1 MPRVRPERV
10 GDVSAAMKQFL
21 RFYGAPIVIVLLGL
35 LVAFLFMAPAPPK
48 KVVIAG
54 GAAGGAYAATAES
67 YAKAL
72 RAQGVEV
79 EVLSTAGSVDNLAKI
94 KAKEADIGIVQT
106 GLAADFGSAGVNS
119 LGAVF
124 YEPLWVF
131 HRASAPINE
140 LQDIAGRR
148 VAIGPEGSGVRALAT
163 LLLTEAGM
171 TPDKYTASPLAG
183 QAAAAALKAGEVDVA
198 LVVSG
203 PTTGWIADL
212 IADRDVALLSM
223 REAHALARRHAYL
236 DEVTLYRGVIDLAAI
251 LPREDVTLIA
261 PAAQIAV
268 REDLHPAIQSLLIEA
283 AFREHG
289 GGSLL
294 ADPGRFP
301 TSELSDIAISDEAAR
316 YYKNG
321 PSFMRRI
328 FPYSVANFFERAWVL
343 AIPLITLLIPLI
355 RAAPPLYRWRIR
367 RKIYVWYN
375 DLRELEAAGRAA
387 QTPEDRTEVRA
398 KLADL
403 QAETGNVEVPVSY
416 TDDLYRLRAHIRF
429 VAELLDKLAAQERHA
444 RI

>member
-1 MPRVRPERV
+1 
-10 GDVSAAMKQFL
+10 MKQVL
-21 RFYGAPIVIVLLGL
+21 RFYGAPIAIVLLGL

-54 GAAGGAYAATAES
+54 GAAGGAYAATAEN

-72 RAQGVEV
+72 RGQGVEV
-79 EVLSTAGSVDNLAKI
+79 EVLATAGSVDNLAKI
-94 KAKEADIGIVQT
+94 KAKQADIGIVQT
-106 GLAADFGSAGVNS
+106 GLAADFGSEGVRS

-131 HRASAPINE
+131 HRASAQTGD

-163 LLLTEAGM
+163 LLLAEAGV
-171 TPDKYTASPLAG
+171 TPDKYTANPLAG

-212 IADRDVALLSM
+212 IADPNVALLSM

-251 LPREDVTLIA
+251 LPKEDVTLIA

-289 GGSLL
+289 AGSLL

-301 TSELSDIAISDEAAR
+301 TSELSDIVISDEAER

-321 PSFMRRI
+321 PSFLRRI
-328 FPYSVANFFERAWVL
+328 FPYSVANFLERAWVL
-343 AIPLITLLIPLI
+343 AIPLITLMIPLI

-375 DLRELEAAGRAA
+375 NLRELEAAGRAA
-387 QTPEDRTEVRA
+387 ETPEDRTEVRA

-429 VAELLDKLAAQERHA
+429 VAELVDKLAAQERHA

>member
-1 MPRVRPERV
+1 
-10 GDVSAAMKQFL
+10 MKQFL
-21 RFYGAPIVIVLLGL
+21 RFYGAPIAIVLLGL

-67 YAKAL
+67 YAKVL
-72 RAQGVEV
+72 RDQGIEV

-94 KAKEADIGIVQT
+94 KAKQADIGIIQT
-106 GLAADFGSAGVNS
+106 GLAADFGSEGVRS
-119 LGAVF
+119 LGAAF

-131 HRASAPINE
+131 HRADAATVE

-163 LLLTEAGM
+163 LLLTEAGV
-171 TPDKYTASPLAG
+171 TPDTYTASPLAG
-183 QAAAAALKAGEVDVA
+183 QAAATALKAGEVDVA

-203 PTTGWIADL
+203 PTTNWIADL
-212 IADRDVALLSM
+212 MADRNVALLSM
-223 REAHALARRHAYL
+223 REAHALARRHPYL
-236 DEVTLYRGVIDLAAI
+236 DEVTLYRGVIDLATI
-251 LPREDVTLIA
+251 LPKDDVTLIA

-283 AFREHG
+283 AFREHA

-301 TSELSDIAISDEAAR
+301 TAELSDIAISEEAER

-321 PSFMRRI
+321 PSFLRRI

-375 DLRELEAAGRAA
+375 NLRELEAAGRAA
-387 QTPEDRTEVRA
+387 ETAEDRTEVRA

-429 VAELLDKLAAQERHA
+429 VAELVDKLSAQERHA

>member
-1 MPRVRPERV
+1 
-10 GDVSAAMKQFL
+10 MKQFL
-21 RFYGAPIVIVLLGL
+21 RFYGAPIAVVLLGL

-48 KVVIAG
+48 KLVIAG

-67 YAKAL
+67 YARAL
-72 RAQGVEV
+72 REQGIEV
-79 EVLSTAGSVDNLAKI
+79 DVLNTAGSVDNLAKI
-94 KAKEADIGIVQT
+94 KARQADIGIIQT
-106 GLAADFGSAGVNS
+106 GLTADFGSDGVRS

-131 HRASAPINE
+131 HRAAAPIEE

-163 LLLTEAGM
+163 LLLGEAGV

-183 QAAAAALKAGEVDVA
+183 QAAAVALKADEIDVA

-203 PTTGWIADL
+203 PTTDWIADL
-212 IADRDVALLSM
+212 IADRDIALLFM
-223 REAHALARRHAYL
+223 REAHALARRHPYL
-236 DEVTLYRGVIDLAAI
+236 DEVTLYRGVVDLAAI
-251 LPREDVTLIA
+251 LPKDDITLIA

-283 AFREHG
+283 AFREHAA
-289 GGSLL
+289 GSLL
-294 ADPGRFP
+294 SDPGRFP
-301 TSELSDIAISDEAAR
+301 TSELSDIAISDEAER

-321 PSFMRRI
+321 PSFLRRI
-328 FPYSVANFFERAWVL
+328 FPYSIANFFERAWVL

-375 DLRELEAAGRAA
+375 NLRELEAAGRAA
-387 QTPEDRTEVRA
+387 ETPEDRTEVRA

-416 TDDLYRLRAHIRF
+416 TDDLYRLRAHIQF
-429 VAELLDKLAAQERHA
+429 VAELVDKLSAQERHA

>member
-1 MPRVRPERV
+1 
-10 GDVSAAMKQFL
+10 MKQFL
-21 RFYGAPIVIVLLGL
+21 RFYGAPIAIVLLGL

-67 YAKAL
+67 YARAL
-72 RAQGVEV
+72 REQGVEV
-79 EVLSTAGSVDNLAKI
+79 DVLNTAGSVDNLAKI
-94 KAKEADIGIVQT
+94 KSKQADIGIIQT
-106 GLAADFGSAGVNS
+106 GLAADFGSDGVRS

-131 HRASAPINE
+131 HRATAPIE
-140 LQDIAGRR
+140 DLQDIAGRR

-163 LLLTEAGM
+163 LLLTEAGVA
-171 TPDKYTASPLAG
+171 PEKYTASPLAG
-183 QAAAAALKAGEVDVA
+183 QEAAAALKAGEIDAA

-203 PTTGWIADL
+203 PTTHWIADL
-212 IADRDVALLSM
+212 IADRNIALLSM
-223 REAHALARRHAYL
+223 REAHALARRHPYL
-236 DEVTLYRGVIDLAAI
+236 DEVTLYRGVVDLAAI
-251 LPREDVTLIA
+251 LPKDDVTLIA

-283 AFREHG
+283 AFREHA

-294 ADPGRFP
+294 SDPGRFP
-301 TSELSDIAISDEAAR
+301 TSELSDIAISDEAER

-321 PSFMRRI
+321 PSFLRRI
-328 FPYSVANFFERAWVL
+328 FPYSVANFLERAWVL

-387 QTPEDRTEVRA
+387 ETAEERTEVRA

-429 VAELLDKLAAQERHA
+429 VAELVDKLSAQERHA